1 MSIGTLDADPVGAT
15 LVASQSKPTDA
26 TVKFNWAQSAD
37 RSRLMLQRAPQ
48 DSLAQAL
55 KLIRG

>member
-1 MSIGTLDADPVGAT
+1 LDANPPGAA
-15 LVASQSKPTDA
+15 LEARQGEPTDA

-37 RSRLMLQRAPQ
+37 RSWLMLQRAPQ
-48 DSLAQAL
+48 DSLTQAL